1 MNEDSFSLDFRL
13 LRLLHAVRDEQDEPA
28 RTALNELLR
37 SDPASRAAM
46 ARLLVD
52 EQALIHQLRD
62 EGIVSLLE
70 PAPSLRPAKGTR
82 APRWRSWR
90 PLTSAAAG
98 VVIGT
103 LSTSLVYGFVTQR
116 IPEVRTIPL
125 PVFDPSLEGIAP
137 LEDGLPNDTGSWGVD
152 SATFVTTEN
161 GISPKDGSRM
171 LRLEPIPKEKVV
183 KNHSSRVYQ
192 VLDLRS
198 LPTGGIID
206 GDEVRVTASFTA
218 AAVGTNSKYLIRAV
232 ALEETPEEA
241 MDNFWSK
248 TENDDVIS
256 VSQRFDAVP
265 GEESW
270 QTFSLKLPLQ
280 PGAHT
285 LVLILGAV
293 PPSDPAVPAAVH
305 YLDDVQVSLLKV
317 VPASAKSSD

>member
-1 MNEDSFSLDFRL
+1 MNHDSDSLDHRL
-13 LRLLHAVRDEQDEPA
+13 LALLHAVRDDHDEQA

-37 SDPASRAAM
+37 SDPATRAAM

-52 EQALIHQLRD
+52 EQALIHRLRD

-70 PAPSLRPAKGTR
+70 PAPSPRPAKGPR
-82 APRWRSWR
+82 VPRWRSWR

-98 VVIGT
+98 VVLGT

-116 IPEVRTIPL
+116 IPDVRTIPL
-125 PVFDPSLEGIAP
+125 PVFDPGLEGVAP
-137 LEDGLPNDTGSWGVD
+137 LDDGLPDEPGSWGVD
-152 SATFVTTEN
+152 SAAFVTTEN
-161 GISPKDGSRM
+161 GSSPKDGSRM
-171 LRLEPIPKEKVV
+171 LRLEPIPKEKEV
-183 KNHSSRVYQ
+183 KNHTSRVYQ
-192 VLDLRS
+192 VLDLSS
-198 LPTGGIID
+198 LPVGGVAN
-206 GDEVRVTASFTA
+206 GDEVEVTASFTTA
-218 AAVGTNSKYLIRAV
+218 GVGTNSRYLIRAV

-265 GEESW
+265 GDESW

>member
-1 MNEDSFSLDFRL
+1 MNEDSSSLDLRL
-13 LRLLHAVRDEQDEPA
+13 LSLLHAVRDEHDEPA

-37 SDPASRAAM
+37 SEPAARAAM

-70 PAPSLRPAKGTR
+70 PAPSLRPVKGTR

-125 PVFDPSLEGIAP
+125 PVFDPDLEGVAP
-137 LEDGLPNDTGSWGVD
+137 LEDGLPNDPGSWGVD
-152 SATFVTTEN
+152 SAAFVTTEN

-171 LRLEPIPKEKVV
+171 LRLEPIPKEKEV
-183 KNHSSRVYQ
+183 KNHTSRVYQ

-218 AAVGTNSKYLIRAV
+218 AGGTNSRYLIRAV

-265 GEESW
+265 GDESW

-293 PPSDPAVPAAVH
+293 PPSDPAVPADVH